1 MYLIPFSLSVKRKVV
16 IFGRWSSAQKRVKN
30 WGYTPMAR
38 YSCKPLTLTALF
50 PLGPPEEL
58 ESSMPRARIMFLS
71 LSGVVVFY

>member
-1 MYLIPFSLSVKRKVV
+1 
-16 IFGRWSSAQKRVKN
+16 
-30 WGYTPMAR
+30 MAR